1 MDPTVRSDSVSDRP
15 VTIALVAGE
24 ISGDLL
30 GSRVIRALRAAHPNR
45 DLLFEGIGGPKMIA
59 EGMNSLY
66 SMERLA
72 VMGLVEPLGRL
83 PELLK
88 IRKTLRERWIDQP
101 PRFFLGIDAPDFN
114 LGLARRLKDAGVRTG
129 HLVSPTVWAWRPGR
143 VKKVAR
149 AVDHLLCLFPFEP
162 AHYAQTNLDAY
173 FVGHP
178 LVDELAEVPTREQV
192 RRELGLSNTASAIAV
207 LPGSRASEVSK
218 LAEPMLEAAL
228 MLKARDRE
236 RTLLLPAANSE
247 REVEL
252 RQILKRLGCESD
264 VQLLS
269 GGARN
274 AVIASNAVMLASG
287 TATLETMLLE
297 RPMAIA
303 YRLAPLSWKLMN
315 RLAVTRYV
323 GLPNVF
329 AGDAVVPE
337 LLQDDL
343 SPAALALATEGL
355 LFDGQRQIDALAE
368 HREALKTDF
377 SAAVVTALNPL
388 LETP

>member
-1 MDPTVRSDSVSDRP
+1 
-15 VTIALVAGE
+15 
-24 ISGDLL
+24 
-30 GSRVIRALRAAHPNR
+30 
-45 DLLFEGIGGPKMIA
+45 
-59 EGMNSLY
+59 MNSLF

-83 PELLK
+83 PELLN
-88 IRKTLRERWIDQP
+88 IRKTLRERWIEKP
-101 PRFFLGIDAPDFN
+101 PQFFLGIDAPDFN
-114 LGLARRLKDAGVRTG
+114 LGLARRLKDAGVRTA

-162 AHYAQTNLDAY
+162 AYYEQTGLDAR

-178 LVDELAEVPTREQV
+178 LVEELGDVPSRSQA
-192 RRELGLSNTASAIAV
+192 RQELGLSNAETVIAV

-228 MLKARDRE
+228 MLKARDPG
-236 RTLLLPAANSE
+236 RTLLLPAANAE
-247 REVEL
+247 REQEL
-252 RQILKRLGCESD
+252 RGVIKNLGCED
-264 VQLLS
+264 QVRVLS
-269 GGARN
+269 GGARD

-303 YRLAPLSWKLMN
+303 YRLAPMSWELMK
-315 RLAVTRYV
+315 RLAVTRFV

-329 AGDAVVPE
+329 AGEAVVPE
-337 LLQDDL
+337 LLQDDF
-343 SPAALALATEGL
+343 SPAALALATESL
-355 LFDGQRQIDALAE
+355 LFDGQRQVDALDE

-377 SAAVVTALNPL
+377 GAAVVAALNPL
-388 LETP
+388 MEAL

>member
-1 MDPTVRSDSVSDRP
+1 MDPVDPAASVSSGP
-15 VTIALVAGE
+15 LTIALVAGE
-24 ISGDLL
+24 TSGDLL
-30 GSRVIRALRAAHPNR
+30 GSRVIRALRAAHPHR
-45 DLLFEGIGGPKMIA
+45 ELIFEGIGGPKMME

-83 PELLK
+83 PELLN
-88 IRKTLRERWIDQP
+88 IRKTLRERWIETP
-101 PRFFLGIDAPDFN
+101 PQFFLGIDAPDFN
-114 LGLARRLKDAGVRTG
+114 LGLARRLKDAGVRTA

-162 AHYAQTNLDAY
+162 AYYEQTGLDAR

-178 LVDELAEVPTREQV
+178 LVEELGDVPSRSQA
-192 RRELGLSNTASAIAV
+192 RQELGLSNAETVIAV

-228 MLKARDRE
+228 MLKARDPG
-236 RTLLLPAANSE
+236 RTLLLPAANAE
-247 REVEL
+247 REQEL
-252 RQILKRLGCESD
+252 RGVIKNLGCED
-264 VQLLS
+264 QVRVLS
-269 GGARN
+269 GGARD

-303 YRLAPLSWKLMN
+303 YRLAPMSWELMK
-315 RLAVTRYV
+315 RLAVTRFV

-329 AGDAVVPE
+329 AGEAVVPE
-337 LLQDDL
+337 LLQDDF
-343 SPAALALATEGL
+343 SPAALALATESL
-355 LFDGQRQIDALAE
+355 LFDGQRQVDALDE

-377 SAAVVTALNPL
+377 GAAVVAALNPL
-388 LETP
+388 MEA